1 MAKPKFDFDDE
12 QNLIRIEGWA
22 RDGLDDKQIAANI
35 GYSEAHFSV
44 LKGKLPKLSKALK
57 NGRAPIDFAIES
69 KIYRKA
75 MGMKVLVQ
83 QAIKVKD
90 VYFDEEGRRCEKER
104 VEIVELEQEVPPDT
118 TAGIFWLKNRK
129 PEQWNRSAPRVDN
142 DDDIPSNIERGIN
155 IEEWIKHKLNK

>member
-44 LKGKLPKLSKALK
+44 LKGKLSKALK

-75 MGMKVLVQ
+75 MGMKVKVQ

-90 VYFDEEGRRCEKER
+90 VFFDEEGRRCEKER
-104 VEIVELEQEVPPDT
+104 VEIVELDQEVPPDT

-129 PEQWNRSAPRVDN
+129 PEQWNRPAPRAE
-142 DDDIPSNIERGIN
+142 DDADIPADIDHGIT
-155 IEEWIKHKLNK
+155 IDSWIKDKLK

>member
-75 MGMKVLVQ
+75 MGMKVKVQ

-90 VYFDEEGRRCEKER
+90 VFFDEEGRRCEKER
-104 VEIVELEQEVPPDT
+104 VEIVELDQEVPPDT
-118 TAGIFWLKNRK
+118 TAGIFWLKTVSPN
-129 PEQWNRSAPRVDN
+129 N
-142 DDDIPSNIERGIN
+142 GIDRLQELKMMQ
-155 IEEWIKHKLNK
+155 IFLLTSTTASLLIHGLKTS

>member
-57 NGRAPIDFAIES
+57 MGVRPLILPL
-69 KIYRKA
+69 KA
-75 MGMKVLVQ
+75 R
-83 QAIKVKD
+83 
-90 VYFDEEGRRCEKER
+90 F
-104 VEIVELEQEVPPDT
+104 IVRLW
-118 TAGIFWLKNRK
+118 G
-129 PEQWNRSAPRVDN
+129 
-142 DDDIPSNIERGIN
+142 
-155 IEEWIKHKLNK
+155 